1 MVVMTKIYYIFQHII
16 YNDINEEENEKD
28 NNIYPI
34 SGGIKSNTDKKSLL
48 YLGSLYNIYNIPL
61 IITKNKKI

>member
-1 MVVMTKIYYIFQHII
+1 MVVMTKIYYIFQYII
-16 YNDINEEENEKD
+16 YNDKKEEENEKD

-48 YLGSLYNIYNIPL
+48 YLCSLYNIYNIPL